1 MALLQELEKQGNF
14 LFRYRSYFP
23 LLLLPLAFWVYS
35 YMISRNP
42 ELFSDKGITMLEIMS
57 ISICLLGLI
66 IRICTV
72 GFTPANT
79 SGRNTAEGQV
89 ADTVNTTGIY
99 SIVRH
104 PLYLG
109 NYFMWLGIAVLAGD
123 VWFMIAFT
131 LAYWIYYERIMYAE
145 EQFLTRKFG
154 EKYTLWASVTPAFIP
169 QFSKWTSTNLTF
181 SWKKVLKKEKNGL
194 FAIFLLVLIFN
205 CWGTWLNTNQ
215 WITSK
220 VWSINAAIATG
231 VFYFIFKFIKSGT
244 TWLNEDGR

>member
-42 ELFSDKGITMLEIMS
+42 ELFSATGITMLEIIS
-57 ISICLLGLI
+57 ISTCLLGLI

-109 NYFMWLGIAVLAGD
+109 N
-123 VWFMIAFT
+123 
-131 LAYWIYYERIMYAE
+131 
-145 EQFLTRKFG
+145 
-154 EKYTLWASVTPAFIP
+154 
-169 QFSKWTSTNLTF
+169 
-181 SWKKVLKKEKNGL
+181 
-194 FAIFLLVLIFN
+194 
-205 CWGTWLNTNQ
+205 
-215 WITSK
+215 
-220 VWSINAAIATG
+220 
-231 VFYFIFKFIKSGT
+231 
-244 TWLNEDGR
+244 